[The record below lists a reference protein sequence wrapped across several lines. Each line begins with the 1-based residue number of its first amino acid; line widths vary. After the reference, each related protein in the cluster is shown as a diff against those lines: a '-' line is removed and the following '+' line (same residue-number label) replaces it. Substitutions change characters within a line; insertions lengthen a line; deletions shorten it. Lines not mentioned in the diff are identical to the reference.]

1 MVILT
6 SGYGGSD
13 PVRDPRYG
21 DSRYDGDPYRGQG
34 PVRTRPGVDA
44 GRLWAGGAATALVA
58 ALTAIVGLLIARGI
72 FNVTVVEPK
81 GQGVWGNA
89 STVTYAVAA
98 AVAALLATG
107 LMHLLSVT
115 VPSPGSFFG
124 WIMVLLTAIAVVV
137 PLTLNVA
144 ESAKVATAAINLV
157 VGLVIT
163 IVISSMAARAR
174 TVYVRKSRAEAAPPG
189 QQYQQPPGQQYQQ
202 QPGQQ
207 YQQQPPPGYR
217 TGEAPTQR
225 YERPPG
231 SPYDG

>member
-1 MVILT
+1 MVAGTDTRIWLSSLEVVILT

-21 DSRYDGDPYRGQG
+21 DPRYGGDPSGGQG

-107 LMHLLSVT
+107 LMHLLSLT
-115 VPSPGSFFG
+115 VPSPGSFFA

-157 VGLVIT
+157 IGLVIT
-163 IVISSMAARAR
+163 IVISSMAASAR
-174 TVYVRKSRAEAAPPG
+174 TVYRRKTTAAAGPPS
-189 QQYQQPPGQQYQQ
+189 QQYRQP
-202 QPGQQ
+202 
-207 YQQQPPPGYR
+207 PPPGYR
-217 TGEAPTQR
+217 SGEAPTQH
-225 YERPPG
+225 YQRPPD
-231 SPYDG
+231 SPYDR